1 MFQTQ
6 YNRVKHTRLPE
17 INSGEILVETAG
29 YISTEKRINNM
40 MLAGQR
46 LVESRRTQYDLE
58 GDYDNED
65 IDIDPTR
72 DPGYDL
78 ADATQD
84 MLALEQKAESQKA
97 GEKTSPQSDKVEQK
111 AAVESTE

>member
-6 YNRVKHTRLPE
+6 YNRAKHARNPE
-17 INSGEILVETAG
+17 VNSGEILVETAG
-29 YISTEKRINNM
+29 YVSTEKRINNM
-40 MLAGQR
+40 ILAGQR

-58 GDYDNED
+58 GDYDSED
-65 IDIDPTR
+65 IDLDPTR

-84 MLALEQKAESQKA
+84 MLGLEQKAESQKA
-97 GEKTSPQSDKVEQK
+97 GEKTPPQSDKIEQK
-111 AAVESTE
+111 AAAENTE

>member
-6 YNRVKHTRLPE
+6 YNRDKHTRHPE
-17 INSGEILVETAG
+17 VNSGEILVETAG
-29 YISTEKRINNM
+29 YLSTEKRINNM
-40 MLAGQR
+40 LLAGQR
-46 LVESRRTQYDLE
+46 LVESRRTEYDLE

-65 IDIDPTR
+65 IDLDPTR

-84 MLALEQKAESQKA
+84 MLSLEQKAESQKA
-97 GEKTSPQSDKVEQK
+97 EKSSSAKRQSRAK
-111 AAVESTE
+111 SSC